1 MKLRASLLMATALTV
16 ISPLAASAEIKF
28 NAVPFPAT
36 DAAKREIV
44 TTDAV
49 TLNGATGPLAYH
61 TLARSGDVIGGVTF
75 SQLTDQNGDAVVGE
89 SEYGSVDADFTSL
102 LTIGDKLFSITHFES
117 RPAAMYLS
125 EVTQDAEGTLSYTSS
140 KPIDFSSVGG
150 LWVPCAGSVTPW
162 MTHLGSEEYPAD
174 ARAHFEAKELSDI
187 DDYNYAMAAYFGVN
201 PAEMTL
207 EDFRGVYNPYQ
218 YGFPVEVTVTEVSK
232 AMTDGHKG
240 DLGGRNDVRLTENN
254 CGAVY
259 ELPLD
264 GNYVAT
270 AMRGVV
276 AGIPTAYPVS
286 SPYAGNACAIDGI
299 ANPDNITYITGQN
312 TLLIGED
319 TGAGHQNDAAWAMDT
334 QTGALTLIM
343 TTPYGSE
350 LTSLDW
356 YEDVNGHG
364 YLMAVV
370 QHPYGE
376 SDQDK
381 AASPEDTRA
390 YVGYVGP
397 FPTTN

>member
-187 DDYNYAMAAYFGVN
+187 DDYN
-201 PAEMTL
+201 
-207 EDFRGVYNPYQ
+207 
-218 YGFPVEVTVTEVSK
+218 
-232 AMTDGHKG
+232 
-240 DLGGRNDVRLTENN
+240 
-254 CGAVY
+254 
-259 ELPLD
+259 
-264 GNYVAT
+264 
-270 AMRGVV
+270 
-276 AGIPTAYPVS
+276 
-286 SPYAGNACAIDGI
+286 
-299 ANPDNITYITGQN
+299 
-312 TLLIGED
+312 
-319 TGAGHQNDAAWAMDT
+319 
-334 QTGALTLIM
+334 
-343 TTPYGSE
+343 
-350 LTSLDW
+350 
-356 YEDVNGHG
+356 
-364 YLMAVV
+364 
-370 QHPYGE
+370 
-376 SDQDK
+376 
-381 AASPEDTRA
+381 
-390 YVGYVGP
+390 
-397 FPTTN
+397 